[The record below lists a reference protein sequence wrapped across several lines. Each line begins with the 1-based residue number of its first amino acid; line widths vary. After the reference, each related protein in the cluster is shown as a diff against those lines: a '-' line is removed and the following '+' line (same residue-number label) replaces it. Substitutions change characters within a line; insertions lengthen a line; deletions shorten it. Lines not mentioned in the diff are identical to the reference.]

1 MPGFIYLVY
10 VKDGVVIYAQKNVF
24 KANAVS
30 VFIGL
35 ALNIFLVWLTGVLN
49 IPLYL
54 DSIGTVLV
62 AALGGV
68 LPGIAVGFLSNCITA
83 IPSGAIKRRFP
94 LTMR

>member
-1 MPGFIYLVY
+1 MRNKTFSKPTLYL
-10 VKDGVVIYAQKNVF
+10 F
-24 KANAVS
+24 
-30 VFIGL
+30 FIGL